1 MENEMIDEMVEQEA
15 PKIEKVSL
23 TDIQNEEQE
32 QFDEKVEDYFKKV
45 VEAYQNLSPEEKELV
60 KKHLLK
66 Q

>member
-1 MENEMIDEMVEQEA
+1 MENEMIDEMVEQAA

>member
-1 MENEMIDEMVEQEA
+1 MIDEMVEQEA